1 MTDDF
6 AVRKKKNL
14 QPSLVPWRLNQQ
26 LFQELAKSIEIPL
39 LNHYTDC
46 IDCITIIL

>member
-6 AVRKKKNL
+6 ALQKKKL
-14 QPSLVPWRLNQQ
+14 QPSFVPWRLNQQ

-46 IDCITIIL
+46 IPIIL